1 MEVYARELIPQLVAQ
16 APAGMRFTAFVS
28 RALAAER
35 DGPWGE
41 LLPAVTV
48 PVDARS
54 RPQWVLGEQL
64 PLPPMAMRRRV
75 ALVHSLA
82 STAPL
87 WGRFVRVTTV
97 HDLIYER
104 FPEAH
109 QGIRDKGMRVLVPLA
124 VRRSQR
130 VIAISQ
136 CTREDLVRLLGA
148 DPTRIDVVPNGFGAT
163 RHAQPLAESET
174 RRRLRLGDRQ
184 VLLSVSAKRPHKN
197 LLALIGALALIAPEH
212 RPLLVLPGYP
222 TWHEAQL
229 RERAAAVGVTG
240 DVRFLGWI
248 SGEELEGLWAIARA
262 FVFPSLHEG
271 FGLPVLEAMARGVP
285 VACSNASSLPEV
297 AGDAALLFDPEDERA
312 IAAAIERLLGDR
324 AHAERLVAMG
334 RERAR
339 LFTWER
345 SARLTLASYERA
357 LSVGTG
363 AAGA

>member
-1 MEVYARELIPQLVAQ
+1 MARSL
-16 APAGMRFTAFVS
+16 AGL
-28 RALAAER
+28 LAAVAI
-35 DGPWGE
+35 
-41 LLPAVTV
+41 LSASAA
-48 PVDARS
+48 ARAQVNVEAL
-54 RPQWVLGEQL
+54 RADLGQKPFVL
-64 PLPPMAMRRRV
+64 
-75 ALVHSLA
+75 AL
-82 STAPL
+82 
-87 WGRFVRVTTV
+87 
-97 HDLIYER
+97 
-104 FPEAH
+104 
-109 QGIRDKGMRVLVPLA
+109 
-124 VRRSQR
+124 
-130 VIAISQ
+130 
-136 CTREDLVRLLGA
+136 
-148 DPTRIDVVPNGFGAT
+148 
-163 RHAQPLAESET
+163 
-174 RRRLRLGDRQ
+174 
-184 VLLSVSAKRPHKN
+184 SAKRPHKN

-222 TWHEAQL
+222 TWHETQL

-297 AGDAALLFDPEDERA
+297 AGDAALLFDPQDERA